1 MKRMILRDRILRSLA
16 LRRGEVILRDYF
28 CDWGSASQVTRTL
41 QSLLA
46 SGALVRLGYGVY
58 AKARPSALSGR
69 SVPRQPLE
77 VLASETFKRLDIP
90 AVPGTSSQSYFTGS
104 TTQIPMQAVFNM
116 GDSRFNRCLTVGAR
130 SVRYERNQRARA

>member
-69 SVPRQPLE
+69 PVPRQPLE
-77 VLASETFKRLDIP
+77 SGLNP
-90 AVPGTSSQSYFTGS
+90 
-104 TTQIPMQAVFNM
+104 
-116 GDSRFNRCLTVGAR
+116 
-130 SVRYERNQRARA
+130 